1 VDTIGIGVV
10 GDYQH
15 HNETHRAIGAA
26 ADHAARVRG
35 WRAEVTWIT
44 TPRVEGAAE
53 QTLAGFD
60 ALWIAPGSPYQSMRG
75 ALEAIAYARTREV
88 PLLGTCAGFQHVV
101 LEFARNV
108 AGIPDAEHA
117 EYDPGASRLLV
128 NALACSLA
136 GQVMDVT
143 VLEGSLA
150 RRAYGAGS
158 AIERYYCN
166 FGLNPE
172 YTDVLTSNGL
182 LVSGVDQDGEVR
194 IVELPSHR
202 FFVATLFVPQTSSA
216 PGAPHPLVTALLA
229 AAAAPLQDG
238 GRAASSSAATVS

>member
-1 VDTIGIGVV
+1 VDTIRIGVV
-10 GDYQH
+10 GDYRH
-15 HNETHRAIGAA
+15 HNETHRATGAA

-35 WRAEVTWIT
+35 WRAEVTWIA

-53 QTLAGFD
+53 RTLAGFD

-75 ALEAIAYARTREV
+75 ALEAVTYARTRDV

-108 AGIPDAEHA
+108 AGMPDAEHA
-117 EYDPGASRLLV
+117 EEKPGAPRLLID
-128 NALACSLA
+128 ALACSLA
-136 GQVMDVT
+136 GKVMDVT

-158 AIERYYCN
+158 ATERYYCN
-166 FGLNPE
+166 FGLNRE
-172 YTDVLTSNGL
+172 YTDVLTSSGL
-182 LVSGVDQDGEVR
+182 SVSGVDQDGEVR
-194 IVELPSHR
+194 IVELPSRR

-229 AAAAPLQDG
+229 AATPLHDG